1 MRVTEC
7 GLRLYLY
14 CTENMKLLLLLLL
27 QLQLVKYF
35 RERIHTVSNIVH
47 VISNSVAQ
55 GL

>member
-1 MRVTEC
+1 MWAQTLPVLHRKYETS
-7 GLRLYLY
+7 
-14 CTENMKLLLLLLL
+14 TIALL

-35 RERIHTVSNIVH
+35 REKIHTVSNIVH